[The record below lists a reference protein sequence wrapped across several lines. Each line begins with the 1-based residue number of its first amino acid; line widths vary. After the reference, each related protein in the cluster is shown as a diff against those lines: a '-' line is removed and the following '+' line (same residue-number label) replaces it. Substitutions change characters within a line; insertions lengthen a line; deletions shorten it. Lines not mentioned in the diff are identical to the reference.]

1 MQIGGSGYVLKNV
14 AAGRIVMSK
23 DVDFGLIRLTDD
35 DVARSRWSALPA
47 SSLHFGGIR
56 KMDLVAY
63 GMAEL
68 DPAGEHPALGVA
80 AARVALATFR
90 SKKRMRFNAKQ
101 AFC

>member
-1 MQIGGSGYVLKNV
+1 MLFRSV
-14 AAGRIVMSK
+14 AGRRVA
-23 DVDFGLIRLTDD
+23 DD
-35 DVARSRWSALPA
+35 AVE
-47 SSLHFGGIR
+47 
-56 KMDLVAY
+56 VV
-63 GMAEL
+63 AEL